1 MACKKYLTKED
12 KNKSLAKNNRKY
24 WKTKKGKLMLTY
36 NNMKRR
42 VDGHI
47 KPHLYKDKEI
57 CDRGLFYKWSSS
69 NTDYNTLYGSWVDSG
84 YDKKLSPSIDRK
96 DTALGYVIGNMQWIT
111 HSENSRKGAMSQHTA
126 FNVKMNM

>member
-1 MACKKYLTKED
+1 MRSNE
-12 KNKSLAKNNRKY
+12 KSRIANSKY

-42 VDGHI
+42 VDGYV

-57 CDRGLFYKWSSS
+57 CDRGLFYSWASSDA
-69 NTDYNTLYGSWVDSG
+69 NYNTLYDNWVDSG
-84 YDKKLSPSIDRK
+84 YERKLSPSIDRK
-96 DTALGYVIGNMQWIT
+96 DTALGYVIGNIQWIT
-111 HSENSRKGAMSQHTA
+111 HSDNSRKGVLSRHTA